1 MQVEKGEKLF
11 DDWRRNPQ
19 PMGFSA
25 RLLIKW
31 LSRRCGVS
39 KREAIAALTA
49 LPVPED
55 VDALVS
61 CTFLRVNAAPHD
73 TPASA
78 RDAAWGR
85 ALRVAALKRSL
96 ASAQGDSDGL
106 PSEWSSRGGAVLQHA
121 SVPGG
126 LRHRSNCVG

>member
-49 LPVPED
+49 LPAPED
-55 VDALVS
+55 LDALVS
-61 CTFLRVNAAPHD
+61 STFLLVNAAPHD
-73 TPASA
+73 TPASS

-85 ALRVAALKRSL
+85 ALRVAALRQGLANAREESGGPRPGWSL
-96 ASAQGDSDGL
+96 
-106 PSEWSSRGGAVLQHA
+106 RGGAVLQNA
-121 SVPGG
+121 STPSCSGY
-126 LRHRSNCVG
+126 RFDCED